1 MQFLSRYWRKKLVR
15 DIKGQ
20 SLLFFG
26 IFFLCFFGISSYIAL
41 TMGYTNLYA
50 TIDHIYSETNF
61 ADSEISTKSDIWFNT
76 TEISS
81 FSKRYMANHSEIEQI
96 NFRLKADIG
105 YNTSYNT
112 SNTMRNQFNYGRAV
126 GINWSSLS
134 TDIINGLIFTEGKIL
149 SIDQMNNS
157 ILLEAHYARTYD
169 LHLGD
174 HLQTKIYGKFYNFTI
189 KGLVYSPESL
199 ILISSKYAS
208 FVNKHFGIIFLPI
221 NHLQQYTKYTDLTN
235 NIIIKTVQ
243 GLTVEK
249 QKQII
254 NDFFQDLN
262 SLTGESFSLPVF
274 KEYQISNWAL
284 QLDLEEFEKV
294 ALVLPVLILG
304 VTSISIFITLN
315 RLVQSQR
322 RIIGIAASLGY
333 TPNDILLHYASF
345 GLIIGGVSG
354 GLALII
360 GSIASGGITWIYA
373 YFMGFPTIIVIKLQ
387 FQILVIAISIS
398 LLITFLSGIV
408 PAWRATRLS
417 PREAFQ
423 IQLSKKEGGFSI
435 VEKVFSLQILNIKIV
450 IPFRNLFRHKWRTFI
465 TILAISSSV
474 MILVV
479 SAGFNDSIS
488 AGIGRQFGETSQY
501 DIMIN
506 YEGVKYAD
514 LGVKEDVNYIQELPG
529 VLSVDPVLEIPSVIQ
544 NGDRL
549 EDILI
554 VAWNS
559 SSPQAHNFQWTSK
572 DDHLSIN
579 QSVVLTS
586 GLAKSL
592 DASVGEKLSYG
603 YPRVPDVNDAYYWAN
618 RTLYFWLFQGK
629 TYEFARNRSLNLI
642 INSFLSNNI
651 ESFSLSNESAEV
663 RFRMDDVIATGIS
676 EEIWGS
682 VCYTTVQTITSAMG
696 VDIFKNSYLDIDLTP
711 FSKLIVKLS
720 DPHNLTLLEAL
731 KSQITNRDGILSIRM
746 GYDIQ
751 ESATYTMTMFTIIIS
766 VFILFACILVGM
778 AIFTTIYVN
787 FQERSQEIA
796 TMITLGLSDR
806 EFLSILT
813 IENVIQANIGI
824 LGGII
829 PGLLLADWILSNL
842 LRMFYFKIQVSLLSW
857 IALWIGVIL
866 VVLLSQIPAIYRG
879 LKLDLAAVTK
889 EISQ

>member
-50 TIDHIYSETNF
+50 TIDNIYAETNF
-61 ADSEISTKSDIWFNT
+61 ADAEISTKSDIWFNT

-81 FSKRYMANHSEIEQI
+81 FTEEYQKNHPEILQV
-96 NFRLKADIG
+96 NYRLLTEVG
-105 YNTSYNT
+105 YNSSYNS
-112 SNTMRNQFNYGRAV
+112 SNTQRYQLNEGRAV
-126 GINWSSLS
+126 GINWSSFS
-134 TDIINGLIFTEGKIL
+134 ADIVNGLIFTEGEN
-149 SIDQMNNS
+149 SSVDQMNNS
-157 ILLEAHYARTYD
+157 ILLEAHYAREYD
-169 LHLGD
+169 LNTGD
-174 HLQTKIYGKFYNFTI
+174 HLQTKIQGNFYNFTI

-221 NHLQQYTKYTDLTN
+221 NHLQLYTNYTGLAN
-235 NIIIKTVQ
+235 NIIIKTVE
-243 GLTVEK
+243 GLTVEG
-249 QKQII
+249 QKLLI
-254 NDFFQDLN
+254 NDFFQELN
-262 SLTGESFSLPVF
+262 LYTDESFSLPVF
-274 KEYQISNWAL
+274 KEHQISNWAL
-284 QLDLEEFEKV
+284 NLDLEEFEKV
-294 ALVLPVLILG
+294 ALVLPILILG

-333 TPNDILLHYASF
+333 APIDILLHYASF
-345 GLIIGGVSG
+345 TLIIGGLSG
-354 GLALII
+354 GLALIF
-360 GSIASGGITWIYA
+360 GSIASGGITWVYA
-373 YFMGFPTIIVIKLQ
+373 YFMGFPTIVVIKVQ
-387 FQILVIAISIS
+387 MSILIVAFTVS
-398 LLITFLSGIV
+398 LLITFFSGIV
-408 PAWRATRLS
+408 PAWRANRLS

-423 IQLSKKEGGFSI
+423 IQLSTKEGGFSI
-435 VEKVFSLQILNIKIV
+435 VEKILNLQILNIKIV
-450 IPFRNLFRHKWRTFI
+450 IPFRNLFRQRWRTFI

-488 AGIGRQFGETSQY
+488 AGIGRQFSETSQY
-501 DIMIN
+501 DMMIN
-506 YEGVKYAD
+506 YDTVKYAD
-514 LGVKEDVNYIQELPG
+514 FGVKEDINYIKHLPG
-529 VLSVDPVLEIPSVIQ
+529 VVSVDPVLEIPSVLRI
-544 NGDRL
+544 GDRE
-549 EDILI
+549 EDVLI
-554 VAWNS
+554 IAWNS
-559 SSPQAHNFQWTSK
+559 TSPSTHNFQWTSK
-572 DDHLSIN
+572 NDHLALN
-579 QSVVLTS
+579 QSIVLTS

-592 DASVGEKLSYG
+592 GVTTGDNLSYG
-603 YPRVPDVNDAYYWAN
+603 YPSVPNVDGAYAFAMFQWD
-618 RTLYFWLFQGK
+618 LWLTSNGYNF
-629 TYEFARNRSLNLI
+629 TRNRIMDSISSRL
-642 INSFLSNNI
+642 LSQNI
-651 ESFSLSNESAEV
+651 ESYSLSNESEEV
-663 RFRMDDVIATGIS
+663 RFRMADISMSGIS

-682 VCYTTVQTITSAMG
+682 VCYTTVQTLSAVMG
-696 VDIFKNSYLDIDLTP
+696 IDVFKKSVLDIDLTP
-711 FSKLIVKLS
+711 FSKLIVKIS
-720 DPHNLTLLEAL
+720 DPQNLTLLEAL
-731 KSQITNRDGILSIRM
+731 KSQITDREGILSIRM

-796 TMITLGLSDR
+796 TMLTLGLSDR

-813 IENVIQANIGI
+813 IENVIQAIIGI

-857 IALWIGVIL
+857 IALWSGVIL

-879 LKLDLAAVTK
+879 LKLDLATVTK